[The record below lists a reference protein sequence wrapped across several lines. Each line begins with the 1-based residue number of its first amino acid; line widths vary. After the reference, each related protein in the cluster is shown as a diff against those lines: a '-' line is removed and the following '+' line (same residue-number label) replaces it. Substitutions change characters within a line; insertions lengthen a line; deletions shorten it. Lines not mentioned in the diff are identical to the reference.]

1 MAHFG
6 SRGSD
11 PGHHRGL
18 GTLASMP
25 GETSQERVRKVALI
39 IWITLG
45 AVALLWVLILVAESV
60 RIIWI
65 PLAFAGGLV
74 FLLNPLVNAFQRA
87 RIPRII
93 GTFLAFLT
101 LAAILV
107 AAGFLLVPLIQQQS
121 ADFASELPNL
131 YEVGIDWWENVG
143 ERFNLDLGPPP
154 TLDAIQEWIQ
164 DPANQETIQQVV
176 GSFGTFGGRLI
187 RGVAEGLAII
197 VLAPLLSLYILLD
210 LPRTKLIAAELTPPR
225 YREEAVYVAGQVAT
239 ALGSFVR
246 GQLLVAFI
254 VGVASSVGLWVL
266 DIPFWLII
274 GILAGILNLV
284 PFAGPVVG
292 GALAALVALLNGSVT
307 KALIAIAVFTAIQ
320 QVDNHI
326 ITPLV
331 QRARVKLSPMVIVL
345 ALIIG
350 GSLAGLLGV
359 LVAVPVTAA
368 IRIVAGHLWRTRV
381 LGQSWAEASERM
393 IERTP
398 LPERIV
404 GIRRRHPSGQQRL
417 FDTAEQPA
425 VKSPTDEA
433 DLGEADVGEAD
444 PRVGVAS
451 IQPPAPGNPQ

>member
-1 MAHFG
+1 
-6 SRGSD
+6 
-11 PGHHRGL
+11 
-18 GTLASMP
+18 MP

-39 IWITLG
+39 IWSVLG
-45 AVALLWVLILVAESV
+45 AVALVWVLILVAESV

-101 LAAILV
+101 LGAILV
-107 AAGFLLVPLIQQQS
+107 AAGFVLVPLIQQQS
-121 ADFASELPNL
+121 AEFASELPNL
-131 YEVGIDWWENVG
+131 YEVGIDWWQNIG
-143 ERFNLDLGPPP
+143 ERINLDLGPPP
-154 TLDAIQEWIQ
+154 TLDVIQEWIQ
-164 DPANQETIQQVV
+164 DPANQATIQQVV

-187 RGVAEGLAII
+187 RGVAEGLAIV
-197 VLAPLLSLYILLD
+197 VLAPLLSLYILID
-210 LPRTKLIAAELTPPR
+210 LPRTKLVAAELTPPR

-254 VGVASSVGLWVL
+254 VGVASSVGLWLL

-398 LPERIV
+398 PPERIA
-404 GIRRRHPSGQQRL
+404 GIRRRHLQGQQRL
-417 FDTAEQPA
+417 FDTAEQPMA
-425 VKSPTDEA
+425 PIELAAADE
-433 DLGEADVGEAD
+433 
-444 PRVGVAS
+444 S
-451 IQPPAPGNPQ
+451 NPAAATTKVP

>member
-1 MAHFG
+1 
-6 SRGSD
+6 
-11 PGHHRGL
+11 
-18 GTLASMP
+18 MP

-39 IWITLG
+39 IWSVLG
-45 AVALLWVLILVAESV
+45 AVALVWVLILVAESV

-101 LAAILV
+101 LGAILV
-107 AAGFLLVPLIQQQS
+107 AAGFVLVPLIQQQS
-121 ADFASELPNL
+121 AEFASELPNL
-131 YEVGIDWWENVG
+131 YEVGIDWWQNIG

-154 TLDAIQEWIQ
+154 TLDVIQEWIQ
-164 DPANQETIQQVV
+164 DPANQATIQQVV

-187 RGVAEGLAII
+187 RGVAEGLAIV
-197 VLAPLLSLYILLD
+197 VLAPLLSLYILID
-210 LPRTKLIAAELTPPR
+210 LPRTKLVAAELTPPR

-254 VGVASSVGLWVL
+254 VGVASSVGLWLL

-368 IRIVAGHLWRTRV
+368 IRIVAGHLWRTR
-381 LGQSWAEASERM
+381 LLDQSWAEASERM

-398 LPERIV
+398 PPERIA
-404 GIRRRHPSGQQRL
+404 GIRRRHLQGQQRL
-417 FDTAEQPA
+417 FDTAEQPMA
-425 VKSPTDEA
+425 PIELAAADQSNPAEA
-433 DLGEADVGEAD
+433 TTKV
-444 PRVGVAS
+444 P
-451 IQPPAPGNPQ
+451 